1 MMREREYR
9 SRMSLPLNENLIQN
23 RDPLPEIFVKE
34 FLTKVVYPL
43 RDLMKILIQNRDPL
57 PEILCP
63 A

>member
-34 FLTKVVYPL
+34 FLTKVVYPPL
-43 RDLMKILIQNRDPL
+43 RGLMKNIDPKS
-57 PEILCP
+57 
-63 A
+63 